1 MSLIQIFAAPDD
13 TMVSGDEEAFFA
25 ALEDGAMA
33 AAYDRLLAEQRG
45 RLARY
50 GEPVVLPGDAAWPD
64 GAVSAGLDA
73 SEE

>member
-1 MSLIQIFAAPDD
+1 MSLIQVFKEWSMSLIQIFAAPDD
-13 TMVSGDEEAFFA
+13 TMVSGDEEGFFA

-50 GEPVVLPGDAAWPD
+50 GEQMVA
-64 GAVSAGLDA
+64 AGLDA